1 MNGSKYM
8 SIKSNENKFGK
19 EVLLRRV
26 SILLIFSILI
36 SSTLPII
43 TYASN
48 INSLRLEIEENI
60 STNEYLDFLES
71 FGFNDSELI
80 ELYQADAD
88 NFKTSIKLPEKLSER
103 TKINRVY
110 PEITFRSFP
119 NNPREG
125 DRYTLNYN
133 IHFERAMIE
142 AGLIYGSVTSAS
154 AAIATYSPS
163 VIIKAFATFIGT
175 SASIL
180 GVASEIYYY
189 IKSNGLRHTG
199 VRGSKQYV
207 YARNNDGTLEWIFRG
222 GTHIKNYY

>member
-1 MNGSKYM
+1 M

-103 TKINRVY
+103 TKINRY
-110 PEITFRSFP
+110 IQKSHSDHFQIILEKEI
-119 NNPREG
+119 
-125 DRYTLNYN
+125 DTL
-133 IHFERAMIE
+133 
-142 AGLIYGSVTSAS
+142 
-154 AAIATYSPS
+154 
-163 VIIKAFATFIGT
+163 
-175 SASIL
+175 
-180 GVASEIYYY
+180 
-189 IKSNGLRHTG
+189 
-199 VRGSKQYV
+199 
-207 YARNNDGTLEWIFRG
+207 
-222 GTHIKNYY
+222 